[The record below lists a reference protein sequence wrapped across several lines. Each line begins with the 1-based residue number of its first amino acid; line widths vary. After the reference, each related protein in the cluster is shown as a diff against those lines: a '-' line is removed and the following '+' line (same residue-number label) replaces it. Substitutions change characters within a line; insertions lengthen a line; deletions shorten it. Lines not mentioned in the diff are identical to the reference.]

1 MSNPFRQH
9 LEGRTAIV
17 TGGSSGIGRATCLA
31 LADAGVNVVVVGT
44 NHTRI
49 DEVVSAMAPVAAGG
63 HLGLALDVRDEAEMR
78 VMAERTLERFGRIDI
93 LVACAGILRPP
104 STPPKP
110 LAQVSLAEW
119 KQVVDINLKGAFLSN
134 RAVLPAMIEQRRGDI
149 INVSSVSGLKGR
161 AHDAPYCASK
171 FGMMGMTASLA
182 EEVRNHGIRVQAAV
196 PDAVDTP
203 IWQQNAPVP
212 IPAGALSPDR
222 VALLL
227 LFMLAL
233 PEDSLLVSPVIAPFV
248 SRRRAGREK
257 TVAPAAAAPEAQP

>member
-1 MSNPFRQH
+1 M
-9 LEGRTAIV
+9 T
-17 TGGSSGIGRATCLA
+17 
-31 LADAGVNVVVVGT
+31 VVGT
-44 NHTRI
+44 NRPRI
-49 DEVVSAMAPVAAGG
+49 DEVVAAMAPVAAA
-63 HLGLALDVRDEAEMR
+63 HLGLALDVRNEADMGEM
-78 VMAERTLERFGRIDI
+78 ADRTLERFGRIDM
-93 LVACAGILRPP
+93 LVACAGIVRPP
-104 STPPKP
+104 GTPLKP

-119 KQVVDINLKGAFLSN
+119 QQVLDINLKGACLSN
-134 RAVLPAMIEQRRGDI
+134 RAVLPAMIEQRRSDI

-171 FGMMGMTASLA
+171 FGMMAMTASLA
-182 EEVRNHGIRVQAAV
+182 EEVRNHGVRVQVAV